1 MINEKKIICQ
11 NCKNTNKND
20 TCNNQFFRCLS
31 CKLNLCP
38 LCKNSHDKTHH
49 IIDYNQKNFICD
61 LHYENYISY
70 CKECQQDICLLCE
83 NDHLNHNIIS
93 YGRIMPNIKVINDE
107 MNEQK
112 KKQIYL

>member
-38 LCKNSHDKTHH
+38 LCKNSHDKKHH

-70 CKECQQDICLLCE
+70 CKECQNDICLL
-83 NDHLNHNIIS
+83 
-93 YGRIMPNIKVINDE
+93 Y
-107 MNEQK
+107 
-112 KKQIYL
+112 